1 MLLLRAESW
10 STAPLLPLP
19 CGKVST
25 PSLGLLS
32 CLRFSVLDRNNSLD
46 KVNGIGVVKRE
57 ICINVV
63 LSHVVCTSVC
73 GFHMAFLP
81 SANKERGYHSSSKKE
96 DDKMDFMIFILLSEL
111 PSK

>member
-1 MLLLRAESW
+1 M
-10 STAPLLPLP
+10 
-19 CGKVST
+19 
-25 PSLGLLS
+25 
-32 CLRFSVLDRNNSLD
+32 LDRNNSLD
-46 KVNGIGVVKRE
+46 KVNGTGIVKRE
-57 ICINVV
+57 IRINVI

-81 SANKERGYHSSSKKE
+81 SANEERGFHSSSKKK